1 MGSPKLRFKD
11 EDGKEFPEWVKRD
24 LGNITDIN
32 PKNERLPEE
41 FIYIDLESVKD
52 GRFLNE
58 HKIRLENAPSRAQ
71 RFLKKN
77 DILFQTVR
85 PYQKNNLFFT
95 KDGIYVASTGY
106 SQIRT
111 KDNPRFIYQT
121 LFTDRFVNNVMIR
134 CTGTSFP
141 AIDAGSLAEIKIYL
155 PSLPEQT
162 KIANFLSAIDDRITH
177 INKKLDLLKTYKKGM
192 MQKIFSQEIRF
203 KDENGK
209 EFSDWKMKKLGD
221 ICVTFSGGTPSV
233 ANRSFYEGNIPF
245 IRSGD
250 IYKTHADIY
259 ISEIGLKNSSA
270 KLVKKG
276 DLLYALYGATSGET
290 SISKIN
296 GAINQAILCIRSE
309 FLNLSYLENLLSFKK
324 REIIGTYLQGGQ
336 GNLSA
341 EIIKS
346 LIFYFPSLP
355 EQTKIANFLSAIDD
369 KITLVEKQLAAT
381 KTYKKGLMQQ
391 LFI

>member
-52 GRFLNE
+52 GRLLNE

-162 KIANFLSAIDDRITH
+162 KIANFLSAIDD
-177 INKKLDLLKTYKKGM
+177 
-192 MQKIFSQEIRF
+192 
-203 KDENGK
+203 
-209 EFSDWKMKKLGD
+209 
-221 ICVTFSGGTPSV
+221 
-233 ANRSFYEGNIPF
+233 
-245 IRSGD
+245 
-250 IYKTHADIY
+250 
-259 ISEIGLKNSSA
+259 
-270 KLVKKG
+270 
-276 DLLYALYGATSGET
+276 
-290 SISKIN
+290 
-296 GAINQAILCIRSE
+296 
-309 FLNLSYLENLLSFKK
+309 
-324 REIIGTYLQGGQ
+324 
-336 GNLSA
+336 
-341 EIIKS
+341 
-346 LIFYFPSLP
+346 
-355 EQTKIANFLSAIDD
+355 